1 MDNLMQREKVLQ
13 DCNMIP
19 KTNSTEY
26 QNEVLEKIRDV
37 YESEAEITDRM
48 LLMSIFENF
57 RTGGGLRL
65 SKFGFD
71 LCIEHSLYEFVKIPL
86 KKEDRNSIVYTSM
99 DRVSTS
105 PYYIKG
111 FDIYISDMMVVTQL
125 TFCNDNFQQLFATY
139 M

>member
-1 MDNLMQREKVLQ
+1 
-13 DCNMIP
+13 MIP

-26 QNEVLEKIRDV
+26 QNEVLEKVRDV

-71 LCIEHSLYEFVKIPL
+71 ICNGKELYEFVKVPL
-86 KKEDRNSIVYTSM
+86 KREDRNSVVYTSM
-99 DRVSTS
+99 DRICTS
-105 PYYIKG
+105 PYYVNG
-111 FDIYISDMMVVTQL
+111 YDIYISDMMVVTQL
-125 TFCNDNFQQLFATY
+125 TFCCDDFQKLFAVY